1 MNDLLTPKEIAI
13 KLYKKHNIWF
23 TGKHFTGN
31 PKVLINGNEKEI
43 GDIVF
48 QFKEG
53 NIIIKVY
60 LYNKDEILQVA
71 NEAVASYGKLIREWN
86 MEKAN
91 EG

>member
-1 MNDLLTPKEIAI
+1 VIGKRLTGTPK
-13 KLYKKHNIWF
+13 
-23 TGKHFTGN
+23 
-31 PKVLINGNEKEI
+31 VVINGNEKEI
-43 GDIVF
+43 GDMVF

-60 LYNKDEILQVA
+60 LYNKDEILRVA
-71 NEAVASYGKLIREWN
+71 NEAVASYGKLIWEWN